1 MSVSYESANTGCP
14 SGSPVEA
21 YGVFYMAVC
30 LSPPP
35 QFPSSDSDWT
45 GLEWNLS
52 FSIKKQIKRQ
62 ITMMAQLDS
71 RNTQYLNVYEK
82 YTFDWLSQYAI

>member
-1 MSVSYESANTGCP
+1 MNQPTLVAHQDHLWRLMGFFIWLF
-14 SGSPVEA
+14 A
-21 YGVFYMAVC
+21 
-30 LSPPP
+30 SPPP